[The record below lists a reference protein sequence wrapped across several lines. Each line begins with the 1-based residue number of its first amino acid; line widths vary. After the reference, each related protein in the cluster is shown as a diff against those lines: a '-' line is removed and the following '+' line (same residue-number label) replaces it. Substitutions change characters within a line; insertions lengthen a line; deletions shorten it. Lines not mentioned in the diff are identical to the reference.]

1 MNIKLYLQFDGTNY
15 NGWQIQPDKPTVQGI
30 LKDAFFKIT
39 GEDVMPKGSSRTD
52 SGVHAKG
59 YVANVHT
66 NTNIPCDRLVY
77 ALNTVLPPDIV
88 CYASG
93 EVDEDFC
100 ASRSAKMK
108 TYRYTI
114 DNGEFKNV
122 FLDRFAWHYK
132 YPLDTEKMQS
142 AAKQFIG
149 THDFSGFA
157 SSGYTVKTTV
167 RTIYSLKI
175 EKTGNTITIDVTG
188 DGFLYNMVRIIVGT
202 LVYVGSGKIAPDDIT
217 DIINSTDRRRAGIT
231 APAKGLCLKE
241 VFY

>member
-15 NGWQIQPDKPTVQGI
+15 NGWQIQPDMPTVQGI

-39 GEDVMPKGSSRTD
+39 GESVMPKGSSRTD
-52 SGVHAKG
+52 SGVHAQG
-59 YVANVHT
+59 YVCNIHT
-66 NTNIPCDRLVY
+66 DTTIPCDRLVY

-88 CYASG
+88 CYASS
-93 EVDEDFC
+93 VADDDFC

-132 YPLDTEKMQS
+132 YPLDIAAMES
-142 AAKQFIG
+142 AAEQFVG
-149 THDFSGFA
+149 THDFLGFA

-202 LVYVGSGKIAPDDIT
+202 LVYVGSGKIAAADIT
-217 DIINSTDRRRAGIT
+217 EIINSKDRTRAGIT

>member
-15 NGWQIQPDKPTVQGI
+15 NGWQIQPDMPTVQGI

-39 GEDVMPKGSSRTD
+39 GESVMPKGSSRTD
-52 SGVHAKG
+52 SGVHAQG
-59 YVANVHT
+59 YVCNIHT
-66 NTNIPCDRLVY
+66 DTTIPCDRLVY

-88 CYASG
+88 CYASS
-93 EVDEDFC
+93 EADDDFC

-122 FLDRFAWHYK
+122 FLNRFAWHYK
-132 YPLDTEKMQS
+132 YPLDIAAMES
-142 AAKQFIG
+142 AAEQFVG
-149 THDFSGFA
+149 THDFLGFA

-202 LVYVGSGKIAPDDIT
+202 LVYVGSGKIAAADIT
-217 DIINSTDRRRAGIT
+217 EIINSKDRTRAGIT

>member
-1 MNIKLYLQFDGTNY
+1 M
-15 NGWQIQPDKPTVQGI
+15 PTVQGI

-39 GEDVMPKGSSRTD
+39 GESVMPKGSSRTD
-52 SGVHAKG
+52 SGVHAQG
-59 YVANVHT
+59 YVCNIHT
-66 NTNIPCDRLVY
+66 DTTIPCDRLVY

-88 CYASG
+88 CYASS
-93 EVDEDFC
+93 VADDDFC

-132 YPLDTEKMQS
+132 YPLDIAAMES
-142 AAKQFIG
+142 AAEQFVG
-149 THDFSGFA
+149 THDFLGFA

-202 LVYVGSGKIAPDDIT
+202 LVYVGSGKIAAADIT
-217 DIINSTDRRRAGIT
+217 EIINSKDRTRAGIT

-241 VFY
+241 VFYQ